1 MFWETAPTEAVVQT
15 FCRLC
20 IFLPTYWFTT
30 DTLVLPGEAYLS
42 RFSCC
47 LSLTKTFLLYRT
59 EALPVLYVFP
69 KRDLDCNNVAEQLY
83 QVAFDSEESAEN
95 VVVMWDVAY
104 DWIKGDSL
112 SLEIV

>member
-1 MFWETAPTEAVVQT
+1 
-15 FCRLC
+15 
-20 IFLPTYWFTT
+20 
-30 DTLVLPGEAYLS
+30 
-42 RFSCC
+42 
-47 LSLTKTFLLYRT
+47 
-59 EALPVLYVFP
+59 VLYVFP